1 MTSRAPLLVLSSVT
15 LLATARAGDPPSF
28 TGVGD
33 LTGGTVLS
41 AAYGVSGDG
50 SVVCGYSNS
59 TTGDQA
65 FRWTAAGGLE
75 GLGNLPGGGTLSFAR
90 AVSADGSAI
99 VGDSSSGNGGEA
111 FRWTAA
117 GGMVGLGDLPGN
129 AFFSIAN
136 GVNADGS
143 VVVGH
148 SESAL
153 SGTLSAEGF
162 RWTQATGML
171 PLGDLPG
178 SNFFSVATAVSAD
191 GLRIAGYGT
200 STLSGPA
207 SSEATRWSWPSP
219 PQALGDLAGGGFG
232 GNAFGISADGNVIV
246 GLSAATGGVFA
257 FRWSD
262 PAAGGSGM
270 QSIGDI
276 PGGSA
281 FSRANGISA
290 DGNVIV
296 GQSIG
301 PSGMEAFVWTA
312 ATGCVSLK
320 GLLTSLG
327 LDLSGWTLE
336 VAQAVSADGRT
347 IVGYGPNPSGSYEGW
362 VAHLGDAWTDL
373 GRGIAGVA
381 GVPALVAH
389 GALLEGHP
397 LTLDISGAKPSG
409 SATLVVGLSA
419 LNAPF
424 KGGTLIPDAD
434 VLVIGLP
441 LDGAGALQLASAWP
455 AGVPRGVSLW
465 LQAWIADAAAV
476 QGFAA
481 SNGLV
486 GTVP

>member
-1 MTSRAPLLVLSSVT
+1 MTSRALLVLSSVT
-15 LLATARAGDPPSF
+15 LVAAARAGDPPSF

-33 LTGGTVLS
+33 LAGGNVLS

-59 TTGDQA
+59 STGDAA
-65 FRWTAAGGLE
+65 FRWTAAGGLQP
-75 GLGNLPGGGTLSFAR
+75 LGDLPGGATLSYAN

-99 VGDSSSGNGGEA
+99 VGHSLSGSGDEA
-111 FRWTAA
+111 FRWTAS
-117 GGMVGLGDLPGN
+117 GMLGLGDLPGN
-129 AFFSIAN
+129 GFFSIAN

-162 RWTQATGML
+162 RWTAATGIQ

-178 SNFFSVATAVSAD
+178 SNFFSVASAVSAD
-191 GLRIAGYGT
+191 GLRIAGYGD
-200 STLSGPA
+200 STASGPS
-207 SSEATRWSWPSP
+207 SSEATRWSWPAAP
-219 PQALGDLAGGGFG
+219 VGLGDLPGGGFG

-246 GLSAATGGVFA
+246 GLSAASAGVFA

-290 DGNVIV
+290 DGSVIV
-296 GQSIG
+296 GQSVG

-320 GLLTSLG
+320 SLLTSLG
-327 LDLSGWTLE
+327 VDLNGWTLE
-336 VAQAVSADGRT
+336 VAQAISADGRT
-347 IVGYGPNPSGSYEGW
+347 IVGYGPNPSGNYEGW

-381 GVPALVAH
+381 GVPALTVH
-389 GALLEGHP
+389 GALIEGHP
-397 LTLDISGAKPSG
+397 LSVAISGAKPSG
-409 SATLVVGLSA
+409 SATLVIGLSA

-424 KGGTLIPDAD
+424 KGGTMVPNPDA
-434 VLVIGLP
+434 LVAGLG
-441 LDGAGALQLASAWP
+441 LDGVGGIELTSAWP
-455 AGVPRGVSLW
+455 AGVPGGTSLW

-476 QGFAA
+476 KGLAA
-481 SNGLV
+481 SNAEV

>member
-1 MTSRAPLLVLSSVT
+1 MTPRALLLVLSSVT
-15 LLATARAGDPPSF
+15 LAAAARAGDPPSF

-33 LTGGTVLS
+33 LSGGTVLS
-41 AAYGVSGDG
+41 AAQGVSGDG

-59 TTGDQA
+59 ATGDAA
-65 FRWTAAGGLE
+65 FRWTAAGGLQP
-75 GLGNLPGGGTLSFAR
+75 LGDLTGGGTLSYAD
-90 AVSADGSAI
+90 AVSADGSVI
-99 VGDSSSGNGGEA
+99 VGHSLSGSGDEA
-111 FRWTAA
+111 FRWTA
-117 GGMVGLGDLPGN
+117 GLGMQGLGDLPGN
-129 AFFSIAN
+129 GFFSIAN

-162 RWTQATGML
+162 RWSAATGIQ

-191 GLRIAGYGT
+191 GMRIAGYGD
-200 STLSGPA
+200 STAAGPS
-207 SSEATRWSWPSP
+207 SSEATRWSWPSA
-219 PQALGDLAGGGFG
+219 PQALGDLPGGGFG
-232 GNAFGISADGNVIV
+232 GNAFGISADGTVIV
-246 GLSAATGGVFA
+246 GLSAASGGVFA

-281 FSRANGISA
+281 YSRANGISA

-296 GQSIG
+296 GQSLG

-327 LDLSGWTLE
+327 LDLTGWTLE

-347 IVGYGPNPSGSYEGW
+347 IVGYGPNPSGNYEGW

-373 GRGIAGVA
+373 GQGLAGVA
-381 GVPALVAH
+381 GVPVLETH
-389 GALLEGHP
+389 GALIEGHP
-397 LTLDISGAKPSG
+397 LTVELSSAKPSG
-409 SATLVVGLSA
+409 VATLVVGLSA

-424 KGGTLIPDAD
+424 KGGTMVPNPDA
-434 VLVIGLP
+434 LVAGLG
-441 LDGAGALQLASAWP
+441 LDGVGGIELTSPWP
-455 AGVPRGVSLW
+455 PGVPSGLSLW
-465 LQAWIADAAAV
+465 LQAWIADGAAV
-476 QGFAA
+476 KGFAA
-481 SNGLV
+481 SNAEV
-486 GTVP
+486 GVVP